1 MSFLAYEDM
10 YYIENFYPREGIRRL
25 SFNKFNCKY
34 KSGPLEDKSSIV
46 YLSNTEEPLHRLKNE
61 RKNIVILLESFSK
74 DRNSYVC
81 CFVIKNELIA
91 NISFNVLKDYAHF
104 TDGTYSL
111 FVFRGSMDIV
121 IEDIEYLKTLN
132 IDFEFLT
139 DTHSY
144 EWGDIQ

>member
-10 YYIENFYPREGIRRL
+10 YHIENFYPREGIRRL

-46 YLSNTEEPLHRLKNE
+46 YLSNTEEPLRRLKNE
-61 RKNIVILLESFSK
+61 RKNIVILSESFRQ
-74 DRNSYVC
+74 DRDNYIC
-81 CFVIKNELIA
+81 CFIIKNELIA
-91 NISFNVLKDYAHF
+91 NINSNVLIDYFHF
-104 TDGTYSL
+104 ANEDYSL

-139 DTHSY
+139 DTHTY
-144 EWGDIQ
+144 TWQDI